1 MKKKIVCALFACTML
16 SLSACGQTDKME
28 KQDVTI
34 EKIPEQETS
43 ENVSENSAEVA
54 GNTSTTEQTAEDTT
68 EDTCEFEQS
77 DNIKIEMKTVENTEK
92 DSDGTVL
99 LVKSYT
105 YPIVTIDGNE
115 AAAEKINADIQTRID
130 SYLADDS
137 ISGYAKEDR
146 AMRLDDGDDSFMEYT
161 EDLGFEATRSDS
173 NVISFKTTYYSYAG
187 GAHGNYGSTGI
198 NYNTHTGDVIAF
210 SDLSKDAAQ
219 FRADTLAYNRKLAS
233 TEGYVE
239 RLYSPDV
246 ALGEELETTLYADN
260 KWYLSTAGLTFISDP
275 YALGPYAAGM
285 IEFTIPYKDLKEMGL
300 KEEYCYAGRTII
312 KLPDGS
318 SYTLDLN
325 GDRQDDEI
333 KFQSE
338 YTEDEDGNFIS
349 DVTLTING
357 ADLSHTDE
365 ETIDT
370 FEDYAWAG
378 YTLYDLEKTDDTIEL
393 VFYSSDMENEEYI
406 VYSNFY
412 RYGKDGR
419 LTYLGKIKGD
429 VSNPILDTS
438 SLLP

>member
-1 MKKKIVCALFACTML
+1 MKKKIVCALFACAML
-16 SLSACGQTDKME
+16 SLSACGQSDKVE

-34 EKIPEQETS
+34 EKIPERETP
-43 ENVSENSAEVA
+43 ENGSGESTEAAENTDSAEQA
-54 GNTSTTEQTAEDTT
+54 AEDTT
-68 EDTCEFEQS
+68 EDTFELEQS

-105 YPIVTIDGNE
+105 YPVVTIEGKE
-115 AAAEKINADIQTRID
+115 AASEKINADIQTRID
-130 SYLADDS
+130 AYLADES

-146 AMRLDDGDDSFMEYT
+146 AMRLDDGDNSFTGYS
-161 EDLGFEATRSDS
+161 EDLGFEAIRSDS

-198 NYNTHTGDVIAF
+198 NYNTRTGDVIAF
-210 SDLSKDAAQ
+210 SDLSENATQ
-219 FRADTLAYNRKLAS
+219 FRTDTLAYNRKLAS

-275 YALGPYAAGM
+275 YELGPYAAGM

-300 KEEYCYAGRTII
+300 KEEYGYAGRTII

-318 SYTLDLN
+318 SYSLDLN
-325 GDRQDDEI
+325 GDGQ
-333 KFQSE
+333 
-338 YTEDEDGNFIS
+338 EDEVKLQTEYAEDTDGNFIT

-357 ADLSHTDE
+357 TDLSHTDE
-365 ETIDT
+365 ETAEA
-370 FEDYAWAG
+370 FEKYAWNG
-378 YTLYDLEKTDDTIEL
+378 YTLYDLEAADDTIEL
-393 VFYSSDMENEEYI
+393 VFYSSDMENDEYI
-406 VYSNFY
+406 IYSNFY
-412 RYGKDGR
+412 RYGKDGK
-419 LTYLGKIKGD
+419 LTYLGQLKGD
-429 VSNPILDTS
+429 AGNPSLDTS